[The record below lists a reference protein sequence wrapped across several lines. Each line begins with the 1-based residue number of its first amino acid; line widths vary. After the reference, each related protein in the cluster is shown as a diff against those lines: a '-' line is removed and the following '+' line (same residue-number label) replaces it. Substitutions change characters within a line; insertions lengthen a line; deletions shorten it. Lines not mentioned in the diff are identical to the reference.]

1 MSCMFVLLITIKQ
14 YKMELTTKFRELER
28 KYGLDIET
36 IPYEYYDDLQDAKD
50 FESYFEELEYSTHQ
64 TECIYYSNAMKYLT
78 EHDTSLNESLEIA
91 SEMGYE
97 VEDLNSE
104 LLATLLMQ
112 RKESEALYDAKDDL
126 EDLYNEFIEYK
137 KQVQKEYEQ

>member
-1 MSCMFVLLITIKQ
+1 
-14 YKMELTTKFRELER
+14 MELTTKFRELER
-28 KYGLDIET
+28 KYSLDIET
-36 IPYEYYDDLQDAKD
+36 IPYEYYDDLEDAKD
-50 FESYFEELEYSTHQ
+50 FESYFEELEESTYQ
-64 TECIYYSNAMKYLT
+64 VECIYYSNAMKYLT
-78 EHDTSLNESLEIA
+78 EHDNSLSESLEIA

>member
-1 MSCMFVLLITIKQ
+1 M
-14 YKMELTTKFRELER
+14 
-28 KYGLDIET
+28 
-36 IPYEYYDDLQDAKD
+36 
-50 FESYFEELEYSTHQ
+50 
-64 TECIYYSNAMKYLT
+64 NYLT
-78 EHDTSLNESLEIA
+78 EHDNSLSESLEIA

-97 VEDLNSE
+97 VGDLNSE

-137 KQVQKEYEQ
+137 KQVQKEY

>member
-1 MSCMFVLLITIKQ
+1 
-14 YKMELTTKFRELER
+14 MELTTKFRELER
-28 KYGLDIET
+28 KYSLDIET
-36 IPYEYYDDLQDAKD
+36 IPYEYYDDFEDAKD
-50 FESYFEELEYSTHQ
+50 FESYFEGLEYSTHQ
-64 TECIYYSNAMKYLT
+64 TECIYYGNAMKYLT
-78 EHDTSLNESLEIA
+78 EHDNSLSESLEIA

-112 RKESEALYDAKDDL
+112 RKELEALYDAKDDL

>member
-1 MSCMFVLLITIKQ
+1 
-14 YKMELTTKFRELER
+14 MELTTKFRELER
-28 KYGLDIET
+28 KYSLDIET
-36 IPYEYYDDLQDAKD
+36 IPYEYYDDLEDAKD
-50 FESYFEELEYSTHQ
+50 FERYFEDLEYSTHQ
-64 TECIYYSNAMKYLT
+64 TECIYYSKAMKYLS
-78 EHDTSLNESLEIA
+78 EHDNSLNESLEIA

>member
-1 MSCMFVLLITIKQ
+1 
-14 YKMELTTKFRELER
+14 MELTTKFRELER
-28 KYGLDIET
+28 KYSLDIET
-36 IPYEYYDDLQDAKD
+36 IPYEYYDDLEDAKC
-50 FESYFEELEYSTHQ
+50 FESYFEELEESAHQ
-64 TECIYYSNAMKYLT
+64 VECFYYSNAMKYLT

-97 VEDLNSE
+97 VENLNSE

-112 RKESEALYDAKDDL
+112 RKELEALYESKDDL
-126 EDLYNEFIEYK
+126 EDLYDEFIEYK

>member
-1 MSCMFVLLITIKQ
+1 MACMFVLLITIKQ

-28 KYGLDIET
+28 KYSLDIET
-36 IPYEYYDDLQDAKD
+36 IPYEYYDDLEDAKD
-50 FESYFEELEYSTHQ
+50 FESYFEELEESTYQ
-64 TECIYYSNAMKYLT
+64 VECIYYSNAMKYLT
-78 EHDTSLNESLEIA
+78 EHDNSLSESLEIA

-97 VEDLNSE
+97 VGDLNSE

>member
-1 MSCMFVLLITIKQ
+1 
-14 YKMELTTKFRELER
+14 MELTTKFRELER
-28 KYGLDIET
+28 KYSLDIET
-36 IPYEYYDDLQDAKD
+36 IPYEYYDDFEDAKD
-50 FESYFEELEYSTHQ
+50 FERYFEELEYSTHQ

-78 EHDTSLNESLEIA
+78 EHDNSLSQSLEIA

-112 RKESEALYDAKDDL
+112 SKELEALYDAKYDL

-137 KQVQKEYEQ
+137 KQVQKEYKQ

>member
-1 MSCMFVLLITIKQ
+1 
-14 YKMELTTKFRELER
+14 MELTTKFRELER
-28 KYGLDIET
+28 KYSLDIET
-36 IPYEYYDDLQDAKD
+36 IPYEYYDDLEDAKD
-50 FESYFEELEYSTHQ
+50 FESYFEQLEEATYQ
-64 TECIYYSNAMKYLT
+64 IECIYYSNAMKYLT
-78 EHDTSLNESLEIA
+78 EHDNSLNESLEIA

-97 VEDLNSE
+97 VENLNSE

-112 RKESEALYDAKDDL
+112 RKELEALYDAKDDL

>member
-1 MSCMFVLLITIKQ
+1 MACMFVLLITIKQ

-28 KYGLDIET
+28 KYSLDIET
-36 IPYEYYDDLQDAKD
+36 IPYEYYDDFEDAKD
-50 FESYFEELEYSTHQ
+50 FESYFEELKESTYQ
-64 TECIYYSNAMKYLT
+64 VECIYYSNAMKYLT
-78 EHDTSLNESLEIA
+78 EHDNSLSESLEIA

-97 VEDLNSE
+97 VGDLNSE

-112 RKESEALYDAKDDL
+112 RKESEALYDAKYDL

>member
-1 MSCMFVLLITIKQ
+1 
-14 YKMELTTKFRELER
+14 ME
-28 KYGLDIET
+28 
-36 IPYEYYDDLQDAKD
+36 
-50 FESYFEELEYSTHQ
+50 ESAHQ
-64 TECIYYSNAMKYLT
+64 VECFYYSNAMKYLT

-97 VEDLNSE
+97 VENLNSE

-112 RKESEALYDAKDDL
+112 RKELEALYESKDDL
-126 EDLYNEFIEYK
+126 EDLYDEFIEYK

>member
-1 MSCMFVLLITIKQ
+1 MATIKQ

-28 KYGLDIET
+28 KYSLDIET
-36 IPYEYYDDLQDAKD
+36 IPFAYYDDLEDAKD
-50 FESYFEELEYSTHQ
+50 FESYFEELEESTYQ
-64 TECIYYSNAMKYLT
+64 IECIYYSNSMKYLT

-91 SEMGYE
+91 SEWGYE

-112 RKESEALYDAKDDL
+112 RKELEALYDAKDDL
-126 EDLYNEFIEYK
+126 EDLYDEFIEYK

>member
-1 MSCMFVLLITIKQ
+1 
-14 YKMELTTKFRELER
+14 MELETKFRELER
-28 KYGLDIET
+28 KYSLDIET
-36 IPYEYYDDLQDAKD
+36 IPYEYYDDFEDAKD
-50 FESYFEELEYSTHQ
+50 FERYFEELEESTYQ
-64 TECIYYSNAMKYLT
+64 IECIYYSNAMKYLT
-78 EHDTSLNESLEIA
+78 KHDNSLSESLEIA

-112 RKESEALYDAKDDL
+112 RKELEALYDAKNDL

>member
-1 MSCMFVLLITIKQ
+1 
-14 YKMELTTKFRELER
+14 MELTTKFRELER

-50 FESYFEELEYSTHQ
+50 FERYFEELEYSTHQ

-97 VEDLNSE
+97 VGDLNSE

>member
-1 MSCMFVLLITIKQ
+1 
-14 YKMELTTKFRELER
+14 MELTTKFRELER
-28 KYGLDIET
+28 KYSLDIET
-36 IPYEYYDDLQDAKD
+36 IPYEYYDDFEDAKD
-50 FESYFEELEYSTHQ
+50 FERYFEELEESTYQ
-64 TECIYYSNAMKYLT
+64 IECIYYSNAMKYLT
-78 EHDTSLNESLEIA
+78 EHDNSLSESLEIA

-97 VEDLNSE
+97 VGDLNSE

>member
-1 MSCMFVLLITIKQ
+1 MACMFVLLITIKQ

-28 KYGLDIET
+28 KYSLDIET
-36 IPYEYYDDLQDAKD
+36 IPYEYYDDFEDAKD
-50 FESYFEELEYSTHQ
+50 FERYFEELEEATYQ
-64 TECIYYSNAMKYLT
+64 IECIYYSNAMKYLT
-78 EHDTSLNESLEIA
+78 EHDNSLSESLEIA

-97 VEDLNSE
+97 VENLNSE
-104 LLATLLMQ
+104 VLATLLMQ
-112 RKESEALYDAKDDL
+112 RKELEALYDAKDDL

>member
-1 MSCMFVLLITIKQ
+1 MACMFVLLITIKQ

>member
-1 MSCMFVLLITIKQ
+1 
-14 YKMELTTKFRELER
+14 MELTTKFRELEK
-28 KYGLDIET
+28 KYSLDIET
-36 IPYEYYDDLQDAKD
+36 IPYEYYDDLEDAKD
-50 FESYFEELEYSTHQ
+50 FERYFEELEYSTHQ

-78 EHDTSLNESLEIA
+78 EHDNSLSESLEIA

-112 RKESEALYDAKDDL
+112 RKELEALYDAKDDL
-126 EDLYNEFIEYK
+126 EDLYDEFIEYK

>member
-1 MSCMFVLLITIKQ
+1 MACMFVLLITIKQ

-28 KYGLDIET
+28 KYSLDIET
-36 IPYEYYDDLQDAKD
+36 IPYEYYDDFEDAKD
-50 FESYFEELEYSTHQ
+50 FESYFEELKESTYQ
-64 TECIYYSNAMKYLT
+64 VECIYYSNAMKYLT
-78 EHDTSLNESLEIA
+78 EHDNSLSESLEIA

-97 VEDLNSE
+97 VGDLNSE

>member
-1 MSCMFVLLITIKQ
+1 
-14 YKMELTTKFRELER
+14 MELETKFRELER
-28 KYGLDIET
+28 KYSLDIET
-36 IPYEYYDDLQDAKD
+36 IPYEYYDDLEDAKD
-50 FESYFEELEYSTHQ
+50 FERYFEELEYSTHQ

-112 RKESEALYDAKDDL
+112 RKESEALYDAKNDL

>member
-1 MSCMFVLLITIKQ
+1 
-14 YKMELTTKFRELER
+14 MELTTKFRELER

-36 IPYEYYDDLQDAKD
+36 IPYEYYDDLENAKD
-50 FESYFEELEYSTHQ
+50 FERYFEELEYSTHQ

-91 SEMGYE
+91 SKMGYE

>member
-1 MSCMFVLLITIKQ
+1 
-14 YKMELTTKFRELER
+14 MELETKFRELER
-28 KYGLDIET
+28 KYSLDIET
-36 IPYEYYDDLQDAKD
+36 IPYEYYDDLEDAKD
-50 FESYFEELEYSTHQ
+50 FERYFEELEYSTHQ

-78 EHDTSLNESLEIA
+78 EHDNSLSESLEIA

-97 VEDLNSE
+97 VGDLNSE

>member
-1 MSCMFVLLITIKQ
+1 
-14 YKMELTTKFRELER
+14 MELTTKFRELER
-28 KYGLDIET
+28 KYSLDIET
-36 IPYEYYDDLQDAKD
+36 IPYEYYDDLEDAKD
-50 FESYFEELEYSTHQ
+50 FESYFEQLEDSTHQ

-78 EHDTSLNESLEIA
+78 EHDNSLSQSLEIA

-112 RKESEALYDAKDDL
+112 RKELEALYDAKDDL
-126 EDLYNEFIEYK
+126 EDLYDEFIEYK

>member
-1 MSCMFVLLITIKQ
+1 
-14 YKMELTTKFRELER
+14 MELTTKFRELEK
-28 KYGLDIET
+28 KYSLDIET
-36 IPYEYYDDLQDAKD
+36 IPYEYYDDFEDAKD
-50 FESYFEELEYSTHQ
+50 FERYFEDLEYSTNQ
-64 TECIYYSNAMKYLT
+64 TECIYYSKAMKYLS
-78 EHDTSLNESLEIA
+78 EHDNSLNESLEIA
-91 SEMGYE
+91 CEMGYE
-97 VEDLNSE
+97 VEHLNSE

>member
-1 MSCMFVLLITIKQ
+1 
-14 YKMELTTKFRELER
+14 MELITKFRELER
-28 KYGLDIET
+28 KYSLDIET
-36 IPYEYYDDLQDAKD
+36 IPYEYYDDLEDAKD
-50 FESYFEELEYSTHQ
+50 FESYFEQLEEATYQ
-64 TECIYYSNAMKYLT
+64 IECIYYSNAMKYLT
-78 EHDTSLNESLEIA
+78 EHDNSLSESLEIA
-91 SEMGYE
+91 CEMGYE

>member
-1 MSCMFVLLITIKQ
+1 
-14 YKMELTTKFRELER
+14 MELTTKFRELEK
-28 KYGLDIET
+28 KYSLDIET
-36 IPYEYYDDLQDAKD
+36 IPYEYYDDFEDAKD
-50 FESYFEELEYSTHQ
+50 FESYFEGLEYSTHQ

-112 RKESEALYDAKDDL
+112 RKELEALYDAKDDL

>member
-1 MSCMFVLLITIKQ
+1 
-14 YKMELTTKFRELER
+14 MELTTKFRELER
-28 KYGLDIET
+28 KYSLDIET
-36 IPYEYYDDLQDAKD
+36 IPYEYYDDLEDAKD
-50 FESYFEELEYSTHQ
+50 FERYFEDLEYSTHQ
-64 TECIYYSNAMKYLT
+64 TECIYYSKAMKYLS
-78 EHDTSLNESLEIA
+78 EHDNSLNESLEIA

-112 RKESEALYDAKDDL
+112 RKELEALYDDKDDL
-126 EDLYNEFIEYK
+126 EDLYDEFIEYK

>member
-1 MSCMFVLLITIKQ
+1 
-14 YKMELTTKFRELER
+14 MELTTKFRELER
-28 KYGLDIET
+28 KYSLDIET
-36 IPYEYYDDLQDAKD
+36 IPYEYYDDFEDAKD
-50 FESYFEELEYSTHQ
+50 FESYFEELKESTYQ
-64 TECIYYSNAMKYLT
+64 VECIYYSNAMNYLT
-78 EHDTSLNESLEIA
+78 EHDNSLSESLEIA

>member
-1 MSCMFVLLITIKQ
+1 
-14 YKMELTTKFRELER
+14 MELITKFRELER
-28 KYGLDIET
+28 KYSLDIET
-36 IPYEYYDDLQDAKD
+36 IPYEYYDDLEDAKD
-50 FESYFEELEYSTHQ
+50 VESYFEQLEEATYQ
-64 TECIYYSNAMKYLT
+64 IECIYYSNAMKYLT
-78 EHDTSLNESLEIA
+78 EHDNSLNESLEIA

-112 RKESEALYDAKDDL
+112 RKELEALYDAKDDL
-126 EDLYNEFIEYK
+126 EDLYDEFIEYK

>member
-1 MSCMFVLLITIKQ
+1 
-14 YKMELTTKFRELER
+14 MELTTKFRELER
-28 KYGLDIET
+28 KYSLDIET
-36 IPYEYYDDLQDAKD
+36 IPFEYYDDLEDAKD
-50 FESYFEELEYSTHQ
+50 FESYFEELEYSTYQ

-78 EHDTSLNESLEIA
+78 EHDNSLGESLEIA

-112 RKESEALYDAKDDL
+112 RKELEALYDAKDDL
-126 EDLYNEFIEYK
+126 EDLYDEFIEYK

>member
-1 MSCMFVLLITIKQ
+1 MFVLLITIKQ

-97 VEDLNSE
+97 VGDLNSE